1 MNGLFARPASGASI
15 AIATF
20 WALVFLTDGLMR
32 LLLADDSWL
41 IRALGTDIVPQ
52 TARIF
57 AGMGWPLGKVR
68 MIVPFAGA
76 WEIAIAMFLLCA
88 LYEQMTHDSD
98 DLVPG
103 SAMLILGLS
112 MAVTTVAIVL
122 VAAVLARETAP
133 VLAALWW
140 PTALLLASL
149 VAAVAER
156 LHAEK
161 HPDWQAAP
169 RAAVSHAAAPLE
181 PFHRR

>member
-32 LLLADDSWL
+32 LLPADDSWL

-57 AGMGWPLGKVR
+57 SGLGWPLGKVR

-76 WEIAIAMFLLCA
+76 WEIAIAMFLIGA

-149 VAAVAER
+149 VAAIAER
-156 LHAEK
+156 LHAEE
-161 HPDWQAAP
+161 HPDWQAVP
-169 RAAVSHAAAPLE
+169 EVAAPLE